1 MSTYDKVKELCEKN
15 GTTIKSLEKEIGLGN
30 GTISYWK
37 KGSPKAE
44 LISRVANYFN
54 VSVDSLLEN
63 DNGAFVSYKVD
74 VPFKFSH
81 NENKKEIIKLLRIV
95 EGLPKSDIQLLTE
108 IAKKL
113 K

>member
-63 DNGAFVSYKVD
+63 DNGTFISYRID
-74 VPFKFSH
+74 VPLTFSQ
-81 NENKKEIIKLLRIV
+81 NDNKKEIIKLLRIA
-95 EGLPKSDIQLLTE
+95 EDLSKKDIQLLTE
-108 IAKKL
+108 IAKRFK
-113 K
+113 